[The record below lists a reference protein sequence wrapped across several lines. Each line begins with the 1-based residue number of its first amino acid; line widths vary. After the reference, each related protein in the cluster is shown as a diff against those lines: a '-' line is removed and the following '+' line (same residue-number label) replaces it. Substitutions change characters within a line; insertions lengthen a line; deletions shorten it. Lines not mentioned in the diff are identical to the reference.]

1 MASARSALTVLFLPP
16 VVLGAVLSAG
26 VAIGGHLG
34 RASLEWDI
42 LTHFAPIAFAG
53 GLVAVMA
60 GLVFRRWARWLAL
73 APGAVAVLAAGAL
86 MAPEFLR
93 DTGPRAAADAPGQ
106 LKLIQFNVYYGAR
119 DHVRTVDWLAAQDA
133 DIIVLQET
141 TPPFR
146 EAVTARGL
154 WQVTGEGREVMILS
168 RRPANSRSLPALD
181 GPAPLAM
188 GRFDGPGGDFAVIG
202 VHYTWPTEVGLQQ
215 AQEAR
220 VARLLD
226 GLPRDRAIVAG
237 DFNSTPWSFSRRR
250 WDQAFGLTRRDR
262 AEFSWPA
269 VQSRRAP
276 WLGLAPVLPIDH
288 VYAGAGWATVK
299 VARGPRLASDHYPLI
314 VTLAPVAPR

>member
-1 MASARSALTVLFLPP
+1 MASARVALTVLFLPP
-16 VVLGAVLSAG
+16 IVLGAVLCAG
-26 VAIGGHLG
+26 VAGAGHLG
-34 RASLEWDI
+34 RSSLEWDI

-53 GLVAVMA
+53 GLVAVIT
-60 GLVFRRWARWLAL
+60 GLVLRGWARWLAVI
-73 APGAVAVLAAGAL
+73 PGAAAVLAAGAL

-93 DTGPRAAADAPGQ
+93 DAGPRAAADAPGQ
-106 LKLIQFNVYYGAR
+106 LKLIQFNVWYGSQ
-119 DHVRTVDWLAAQDA
+119 DHSRTLDWLAAQDA

-141 TPPFR
+141 TPPLR
-146 EAVTARGL
+146 AAIAARGL

-168 RRPANSRSLPALD
+168 RMPANRRPLPALD

-188 GRFDGPGGDFAVIG
+188 ARFDGPAGDFAVIG
-202 VHYTWPTEVGLQQ
+202 VHYTWPTEVSLQQ

-250 WDQAFGLTRRDR
+250 WDREFGLIRRDR
-262 AEFSWPA
+262 ALFSWPA

-276 WLGLAPVLPIDH
+276 WLGVVPVLPIDH